1 MNKVRILG
9 LVLLIVGTIA
19 KFTLENDMIDF
30 ISGGLVGG
38 GIALLLNG
46 QFKAR

>member
-9 LVLLIVGTIA
+9 LVLLIIGTIA

>member
-1 MNKVRILG
+1 MNKVRMLGIL
-9 LVLLIVGTIA
+9 LLIIGTIA
-19 KFTLENDMIDF
+19 QFTLENDMTDF